1 MCVTPLLVNVS
12 QYSNP
17 HVRSCPYCHKESSF
31 DAFITMKSKEEVA
44 PLAWWM
50 DNIQKF
56 LNVSHLYKGKYSQ
69 YMTPQ

>member
-1 MCVTPLLVNVS
+1 
-12 QYSNP
+12 
-17 HVRSCPYCHKESSF
+17 
-31 DAFITMKSKEEVA
+31 MKSKEEVA